1 MTTFRRSQDS
11 GFSPRRRSLLLGG
24 IGGAST
30 AALGAWGLSGTA
42 SAAEPTGSA
51 AEAPTG
57 FDFDNGIFIR
67 DLMPGFRPLHD
78 AIAPMDVTV
87 LHRFIHLSTT
97 AWFDATAPYHPT
109 AIGVHSR
116 LGRRPSSESA
126 TNRNKNIAAL
136 YAGLRVIEGVEPG
149 RETAFRELMTGIGL
163 DPDDMSENRTS
174 PIGIGNLAGK
184 AVAAFARRDGMNQ
197 LGDLGRRYNG
207 QPYQDYTGYQPVNN
221 AFKLVNPS
229 RWQPLL
235 WTHNRRLGGGAG
247 DLGIF
252 TVQQFATPQ
261 MARVKAHTFQDPS
274 QFKLAPPRHT
284 DHTRVKDYK
293 RSVDEVLAASAGLTD
308 ELKVKTEFFDNKILG
323 LGLSV
328 AAAAM
333 AHEDELDFDGWVHL
347 MFTNTVAL
355 YDALIAAW
363 YQKTVYDA
371 VRPWTAI
378 RHVYGAGK
386 VTAWG
391 GPGKG
396 TVNDIR
402 ADEWVSYL
410 NLGDHPDYPSG
421 SSTLYSA
428 QAQAVRRYFDD
439 DDLDLTH
446 TLAAGMSLVEPK
458 ITPARDVEL
467 SYTNWTD
474 YVYDGSH
481 SRVWGGVHFL
491 RTIEKSVEFG
501 AQFGDRAYEFVQRQV
516 HGEVD
521 S

>member
-1 MTTFRRSQDS
+1 MTAFRRSQDS
-11 GFSPRRRSLLLGG
+11 EFSPRRRSLLLGG
-24 IGGAST
+24 LGGVST
-30 AALGAWGLSGTA
+30 AALGTWGLSGTA
-42 SAAEPTGSA
+42 SADEPTGPA
-51 AEAPTG
+51 AESTS
-57 FDFDNGIFIR
+57 FDFDNGVFIR

-78 AIAPMDVTV
+78 TIAPMDVTV

-109 AIGVHSR
+109 AVGVHSR
-116 LGRRPSSESA
+116 LGRRPTSEAA

-149 RETAFRELMTGIGL
+149 RETAFRDLMTEIGL

-184 AVAAFARRDGMNQ
+184 AVVAFARQDGMNQ

-207 QPYQDYTGYQPVNN
+207 QPYQDYTGYQPVNS
-221 AFKLVNPS
+221 AFKLAYPS

-261 MARVKAHTFQDPS
+261 MGRVKAHTYKSPS
-274 QFKLAPPRHT
+274 QFRLAPPHHT
-284 DHTRVKDYK
+284 DVTRAKEYK
-293 RSVDEVLAASAGLTD
+293 RSADEVLAASAGLTD
-308 ELKVKTEFFDNKILG
+308 ELKVKAEFFDNKILG
-323 LGLSV
+323 LGLSA

-371 VRPWTAI
+371 VRPWSAI
-378 RHVYGAGK
+378 RHVYGTAK

-396 TVNDIR
+396 TVNDIP
-402 ADEWVSYL
+402 ANEWTSYL

-428 QAQAVRRYFDD
+428 QAQAVRRFFDD
-439 DDLDLTH
+439 DKLNLAH
-446 TLAAGMSLVEPK
+446 TLPAGMSLVEPK
-458 ITPARDVEL
+458 ITPVRDVEL
-467 SYTNWTD
+467 RYTNWTE

-491 RTIEKSVEFG
+491 PTVEKSVEFG
-501 AQFGDRAYEFVQRQV
+501 AQFGDLAYEFVQRQV
-516 HGEVD
+516 NGDVA